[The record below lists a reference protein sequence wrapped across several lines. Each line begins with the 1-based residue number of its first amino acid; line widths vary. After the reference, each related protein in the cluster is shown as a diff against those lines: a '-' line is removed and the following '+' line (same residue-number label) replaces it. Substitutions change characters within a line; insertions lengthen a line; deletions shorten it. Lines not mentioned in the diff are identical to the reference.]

1 MFKQLLQKVVFNIF
15 RKKFRK
21 NSLVFILFSC
31 VVANYSMAHSGGTDS
46 SGGHY
51 NRKTGGYHN
60 HNSGY
65 SSPSVPA
72 NPKPKRKE
80 AQPLAGY
87 KYLSDKGIKA
97 CRNSSLV
104 TQTQESLNV
113 LGYSAGEA
121 DGKCGKNTRNAI
133 RTFQKMCNQTHG
145 CGLFSYPRRGTVTGE
160 PSGSLL
166 IMIQEWVRTRIE

>member
-1 MFKQLLQKVVFNIF
+1 MILLNSEKLVFGVF

-21 NSLVFILFSC
+21 NSFIFILFC
-31 VVANYSMAHSGGTDS
+31 LMANYSMAHSGRTDS
-46 SGGHY
+46 SGGHN
-51 NRKTGGYHN
+51 NRKTGGYHY
-60 HNSGY
+60 HNGGY
-65 SSPSVPA
+65 SSPSVPS
-72 NPKPKRKE
+72 NPKPKIKE

-87 KYLSDKGIKA
+87 KYLSDSGIRA

-133 RTFQKMCNQTHG
+133 RTFQKMCNWTPG
-145 CGLFSYPRRGTVTGE
+145 CGLYAFPTRGAVTGE
-160 PSGSLL
+160 PSDSLL
-166 IMIQEWVRTRIE
+166 RMIQEWVRTRIE